1 MTDFYRCWIGECAKN
16 RRTLTTWLILV
27 GGFFTPSIIFL
38 LRLRTYQK
46 LPAVYRADDFWLVAW
61 KLHWESMTVIL
72 FPIGIILACA
82 LLAQLEVKN
91 NTWKQ
96 LLSTPLSL
104 SSIFFAKLGIVL
116 VMLLQ
121 VFLLF
126 NLGMFL
132 AAILPTFL
140 FSDVPFPT
148 ASYSTKSLLE
158 FNVRYYV
165 NCLPMIAIQQLL
177 SLHFKNFLV
186 PVGVGFLIW
195 LIGVAGAS
203 ASFSYVFPYFICGL
217 DFLIDIKDKRYPG
230 VPVNLQWISLA
241 YFFLF
246 TAINYCL
253 FVFKSDKS

>member
-1 MTDFYRCWIGECAKN
+1 MTDFYRCWISERAKN
-16 RRTLTTWLILV
+16 RRTLTIWLILV

-38 LRLRTYQK
+38 WQLRRYQK
-46 LPAVYRADDFWLVAW
+46 LPTVYLSDDYWLVAW
-61 KLHWESMTVIL
+61 RLHWESMTVIL
-72 FPIGIILACA
+72 FPVGIILACA

-104 SSIFFAKLGIVL
+104 SSIFFAKLGIVH

-126 NLGMFL
+126 NFAMFL
-132 AAILPTFL
+132 FAILPTII

-158 FNVRYYV
+158 FNLRYYV
-165 NCLPMIAIQQLL
+165 DCLPMIAIQQLL

-186 PVGVGFLIW
+186 PVGAGLLIW
-195 LIGVAGAS
+195 LIGVAGAT

-217 DFLIDIKDKRYPG
+217 DFLIDIKDKRYPS
-230 VPVNLQWISLA
+230 VPVNLQWISLG

-246 TAINYCL
+246 TTINYCL